1 MEEWDFILSLIL
13 LLGLGAGIAKKKG
26 AQRFQNGWHRK
37 LEDQSVRPPM
47 MTVWETEADV
57 VRTQEKRWGSADRK
71 REWASLAEHGF
82 VQCFPLSQLSQQ
94 PCTILAGCRSGALEE
109 AGEG

>member
-1 MEEWDFILSLIL
+1 MEFHSVSNFTFGFGGRGCKEKGGPEIPEWVVQKTR
-13 LLGLGAGIAKKKG
+13 G
-26 AQRFQNGWHRK
+26 
-37 LEDQSVRPPM
+37 PM
-47 MTVWETEADV
+47 MTVWETEADM

-82 VQCFPLSQLSQQ
+82 VQYFPLSQLSQQ

>member
-1 MEEWDFILSLIL
+1 
-13 LLGLGAGIAKKKG
+13 
-26 AQRFQNGWHRK
+26 
-37 LEDQSVRPPM
+37 M

-57 VRTQEKRWGSADRK
+57 VRCQEKRWSSADRK

-94 PCTILAGCRSGALEE
+94 PCTMLAGCRSVLWKKQEV
-109 AGEG
+109 EGQGCQIRG